1 MSIWTDFIKEYA
13 KKHHITYGCALSQ
26 YKVGLKT
33 AYDKFKKGEEW
44 FNVEDILDVNEEI
57 KQKKGIEKQKK
68 KDDDEARKKRKME
81 ELEKE
86 KQKEKEELAK
96 KERKK
101 KDDDEASSFLKK
113 KVEEARK
120 KREED
125 FKIPN
130 PISAPKDIEPVVDE
144 IEEKVKEL
152 ERVGAEKGAVYYSS
166 MGNIVDFTYLSVL
179 IKFKGECI
187 PAYKGFHRN
196 TIISS
201 LTINTNQSLTPIGQE
216 APLRDAIEKCIKRNI
231 PIICIYLRLHFGK
244 QSGGHANLL
253 IYRPF
258 ERVVERFEPHGE
270 MYRNSIKDNNS
281 VNNQL
286 KRIFEVDY
294 KPTLGEIRFYP
305 PNEICPFAKGFQSLE
320 GQIEGLKIEGGGFCV
335 MWSLFVMEMILNNPT
350 KSTKEIIEKVF
361 EITKQEPQFLKNVI
375 RGYVVGT
382 EQLIDKTLKMIKKE
396 GFSYSNTGQ
405 TKTSY
410 GKINPFDKV
419 IYDFIFDL
427 MFQREQDIREP
438 KEFKP
443 LPAKLQEKQNPI
455 IKYLQSLTKTQVV
468 ELLNRLAGREVKLTR
483 SNTKDSLITHI
494 FKKYPEEMNT
504 ILEALN
510 IKKGLEGKGM
520 YLDYSY
526 PKYYVEN

>member
-26 YKVGLKT
+26 YKVGLKK

-44 FNVEDILDVNEEI
+44 FDVEDVLDVNEEI
-57 KQKKGIEKQKK
+57 KQKKGIEKKKKHDEEKEIEKQKQKK
-68 KDDDEARKKRKME
+68 KEDEAKKK
-81 ELEKE
+81 KE
-86 KQKEKEELAK
+86 DEAK
-96 KERKK
+96 KEQKK

-113 KVEEARK
+113 KIEEARK

-125 FKIPN
+125 IKIPE
-130 PISAPKDIEPVVDE
+130 PITAPKDIEPVVDD

-152 ERVGAEKGAVYYSS
+152 EKIGREKGGVHYSAYS
-166 MGNIVDFTYLSVL
+166 NIVDFTYLSVL

-187 PAYKGFHRN
+187 PAYKDLITD
-196 TIISS
+196 TIVSS
-201 LTINTNQSLTPIGQE
+201 LTINTDEKLTDRVQIVQ
-216 APLRDAIEKCIKRNI
+216 LRRAIEKCIKRNI
-231 PIICIYLRLHFGK
+231 PVICIYLRLNFGK
-244 QSGGHANLL
+244 KGGGHANLL

-270 MYRNSIKDNNS
+270 MYGRSINDNTS
-281 VNNQL
+281 VNSQL
-286 KRIFEVDY
+286 KKIFEIDY
-294 KPTLGEIRFYP
+294 EPSLGKIRYYP
-305 PNEICPFAKGFQSLE
+305 PNEICPYAKGFQLLE
-320 GQIEGLKIEGGGFCV
+320 SQIQGLQIEGGGFCV

-361 EITKQEPQFLKNVI
+361 EITNQDPQFLKNVI

-382 EQLIDKTLKMIKKE
+382 EKLIDKTLRIIKNE
-396 GFSYSNTGQ
+396 GFSYSNTGMI
-405 TKTSY
+405 KGSY

-419 IYDFIFDL
+419 IFDYIFDL
-427 MFQREQDIREP
+427 MFKSEQDIREP

-443 LPAKLQEKQNPI
+443 LPAELQEKINPI
-455 IKYLQSLTKTQVV
+455 IQYLQSLTKTQLS
-468 ELLNRLAGREVKLTR
+468 ELLDRLAGRPVKLKG
-483 SNTKDSLITHI
+483 SNTKDALITHI
-494 FKKYPEEMNT
+494 TIKYPEQLDAL
-504 ILEALN
+504 LEALN
-510 IKKGLEGKGM
+510 IKKELEGRGM